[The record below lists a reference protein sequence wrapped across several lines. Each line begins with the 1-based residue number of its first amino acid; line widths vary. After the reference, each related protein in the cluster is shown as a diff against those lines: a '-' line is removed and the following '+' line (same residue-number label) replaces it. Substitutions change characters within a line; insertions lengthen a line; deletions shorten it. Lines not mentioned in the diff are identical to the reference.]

1 MVKKVP
7 LQIRRISATVC
18 FAVLFIII
26 VSKISDI
33 FERKYSYSK
42 YYDFYQQKQDFDV
55 LFLGTSHVLNAVYPM
70 ELWRDH
76 GIISYNLANHSENIC
91 TNYWQLRNALDHTKP
106 KAVVIDLYAVDGDD
120 KVNDRYLHNFTDE
133 VPFSLTKMKMV
144 QDLLEPEKRPEY
156 LFRGLETF
164 YRVGKGCGASG

>member
-76 GIISYNLANHSENIC
+76 GIII
-91 TNYWQLRNALDHTKP
+91 WQIILKTYVRIIGSFEMLWTIQNP
-106 KAVVIDLYAVDGDD
+106 
-120 KVNDRYLHNFTDE
+120 R
-133 VPFSLTKMKMV
+133 
-144 QDLLEPEKRPEY
+144 Q
-156 LFRGLETF
+156 
-164 YRVGKGCGASG
+164 